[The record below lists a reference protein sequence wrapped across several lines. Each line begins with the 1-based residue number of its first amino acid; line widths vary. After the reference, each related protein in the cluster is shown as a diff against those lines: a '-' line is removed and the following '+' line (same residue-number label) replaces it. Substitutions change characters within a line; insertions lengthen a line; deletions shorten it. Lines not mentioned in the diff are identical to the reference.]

1 MSANYDDELRGSKNL
16 NNMFWLGRRQ
26 SCRGLWRPRC
36 HLRYPNQ
43 SSLASNLL
51 AISRPVSDLLYSS
64 LQWRSS
70 LAADA
75 PVSSPTSA
83 FAAASRAVALRFRD
97 LNRRSGVRISVQL
110 VLRRRASRDL
120 VRSGVVFSS
129 PGLPIWRRK
138 GESIGRGA
146 SFASLLNSVTSN
158 TSKEKSSRLIHKAD
172 EKFPMDID
180 LIVAVNED

>member
-1 MSANYDDELRGSKNL
+1 MALVPRRGRSGVFPDLRC
-16 NNMFWLGRRQ
+16 
-26 SCRGLWRPRC
+26 CRGFSGGGRC
-36 HLRYPNQ
+36 
-43 SSLASNLL
+43 A
-51 AISRPVSDLLYSS
+51 
-64 LQWRSS
+64 
-70 LAADA
+70 
-75 PVSSPTSA
+75 
-83 FAAASRAVALRFRD
+83 FRD

-158 TSKEKSSRLIHKAD
+158 TSKEKSSFDFWRDFWLSMVTGAIRGLLIRVDAIGWILRFAFPELVMTRFALSPSRALTKESFMLFEFPYRLQ
-172 EKFPMDID
+172 F
-180 LIVAVNED
+180 